1 VWSGHL
7 TRARQPARTSRF
19 SLPPG
24 ETVVGFFTP
33 LPPGTPGTA
42 DNRSL
47 SFLVLDLQIVLRRE
61 PE

>member
-1 VWSGHL
+1 
-7 TRARQPARTSRF
+7 
-19 SLPPG
+19 
-24 ETVVGFFTP
+24 VGFFTP

-47 SFLVLDLQIVLRRE
+47 SFLVLDLQIGLRCE